1 MAGKRKITRRFI
13 KLRDEFRE
21 QCRDE
26 QAACW
31 LCGQAHI
38 DYDAPHDDYAND
50 DRFELDHFYPVSTH
64 PELQEDPANFRPSA
78 HGCNNARSNGPPR
91 PGLGIPS
98 QAWT

>member
-21 QCRDE
+21 QCRE
-26 QAACW
+26 EHAACW
-31 LCGQAHI
+31 LCGQDHI

-64 PELQEDPANFRPSA
+64 EELQEDPANFRPSA

>member
-21 QCRDE
+21 QCRAE
-26 QAACW
+26 RASCW
-31 LCGQAHI
+31 LCGQDHI
-38 DYDAPHDDYAND
+38 DYEAPHDDYAND

-64 PELQEDPANFRPSA
+64 EELQEDPANFRPSA